1 MYIHRSQKFP
11 GVVVH
16 TSEEVYQEALAIV
29 AGGPSL
35 EGSTIEEILDRQYE
49 DMFSVEAQAPY
60 LEFVRLHGARRGCS
74 EIHVLNAHGGSSNGQ
89 WIYEDRSRSF
99 SLQTWI
105 DRHAKQA
112 AAIVLTVC
120 NADGLTVRS
129 RHVPI
134 FIPDNIV
141 GTGFAFLG
149 EYHFTMR
156 LPSGEEVDRYTI
168 DYHLKQ
174 ICKKTKVDP

>member
-1 MYIHRSQKFP
+1 MHIHRSNKFL

-16 TSEEVYQEALAIV
+16 VSDAVYREAQEIV

-35 EGSTIEEILDRQYE
+35 DGNSIEEVFDHQYE
-49 DMFSVEAQAPY
+49 EMFFAKAQDQF
-60 LEFVRLHGARRGCS
+60 LEFVRLHGVRRGCS
-74 EIHVLNAHGGSSNGQ
+74 EIHVLNAHGGNKDGK

-120 NADGLTVRS
+120 NADGLTVAS
-129 RHVPI
+129 RHTPL

-141 GTGFAFLG
+141 GIGLAFLG
-149 EYHFTMR
+149 EYHYTMR

-174 ICKKTKVDP
+174 IRKKTKADS

>member
-1 MYIHRSQKFP
+1 MYIHRSKKFP
-11 GVVVH
+11 DVVVH
-16 TSEEVYQEALAIV
+16 VSDSVYREAQEFV
-29 AGGPSL
+29 ADGSSL
-35 EGSTIEEILDRQYE
+35 EGGSIEEVFDHQYE
-49 DMFSVEAQAPY
+49 EMFGVGTRAQF
-60 LEFVRLHGARRGCS
+60 LEFVCLHGAQRGCS
-74 EIHVLNAHGGSSNGQ
+74 EIHVLNAHGGNRNGK

-105 DRHAKQA
+105 YRHAKQA

-141 GTGFAFLG
+141 GIGFAFQG
-149 EYHFTMR
+149 EYHYTMR
-156 LPSGEEVDRYTI
+156 LPNGEEVDQYTI

-174 ICKKTKVDP
+174 IRSPK

>member
-1 MYIHRSQKFP
+1 MYIHRSRKFP
-11 GVVVH
+11 GIVVH
-16 TSEEVYQEALAIV
+16 ASDEVYKEAQSLV
-29 AGGPSL
+29 ATGPSL
-35 EGSTIEEILDRQYE
+35 EGSTIEEIFDHQYE
-49 DMFSVEAQAPY
+49 DMFFVETQDRF

-74 EIHVLNAHGGSSNGQ
+74 EIHVLNAHGGRKDGK
-89 WIYEDRSRSF
+89 WVYEDRSRSF

-120 NADGLTVRS
+120 NADGLTVGS

-156 LPSGEEVDRYTI
+156 LPGGEEVDSYTI

-174 ICKKTKVDP
+174 LRLHA